1 MGKVSDSELRS
12 LGENPREV
20 YDSRMKDYS
29 TETID
34 LPSLENKSE
43 LLNFKNYNSRRS
55 GLSIFPSSKL
65 FVPREE
71 LYESE
76 NNYRI
81 GERPLEEEIQEGLV
95 SEEDMSREEEY
106 RSLIEEEE
114 EGEIIIEEE
123 IIEGKD
129 YISEF

>member
-20 YDSRMKDYS
+20 YNFSAKDYNS
-29 TETID
+29 ENTD
-34 LPSLENKSE
+34 LNTLENKSE
-43 LLNFKNYNSRRS
+43 LLDFKNYNSRRS

-65 FVPREE
+65 FVSREE

-106 RSLIEEEE
+106 RSLVEEEE
-114 EGEIIIEEE
+114 EIIVEEE
-123 IIEGKD
+123 IIEGND